1 MHVLKVGQ
9 PLIPGQTVYPQ
20 STRFEYTSTGPML
33 IICMPALTRREIEA
47 ARKGRVELALYDHP
61 PVIFVLCKIEGLLDW
76 SDCPFSVRLC
86 KDEIDLSLPIE
97 EGKGL
102 GLQIVLVESTTG
114 IVKALRLVGT
124 STEFARELRA
134 AMVKQ
139 TIRPFSP
146 DEYDRAIAEVYAL
159 YTSDQLLKR
168 ATARHAI

>member
-1 MHVLKVGQ
+1 MNITEIGKLFFPGRTHWREGVWFDYTAIGPVLVFAFKN
-9 PLIPGQTVYPQ
+9 P
-20 STRFEYTSTGPML
+20 SDE
-33 IICMPALTRREIEA
+33 EILA
-47 ARKGRVELALYDHP
+47 TRKGQVELALYDDP
-61 PVIFVLCKIEGLLDW
+61 PVLFILHRIEGLEDW

-102 GLQIVLVESTTG
+102 GLQIVLVESATG

-139 TIRPFSP
+139 TIMPFSP
-146 DEYDRAIAEVYAL
+146 DEYDRAIAEVYTM
-159 YTSDQLLKR
+159 YTSDQLLKK
-168 ATARHAI
+168 AMARHTI

>member
-1 MHVLKVGQ
+1 MNITEIGKLFFPGKTGWREGVWFDYTAIGPVLVFAFKK
-9 PLIPGQTVYPQ
+9 P
-20 STRFEYTSTGPML
+20 SDE
-33 IICMPALTRREIEA
+33 EILA
-47 ARKGRVELALYDHP
+47 ARKGQVELALYDDP
-61 PVIFVLCKIEGLLDW
+61 PVLFILHRIEGLEDW

-139 TIRPFSP
+139 MIRPFSP
-146 DEYDRAIAEVYAL
+146 HEYNQTVNDVYTR
-159 YTSDQLLKR
+159 YTSEQLLNR
-168 ATARHAI
+168 AKARHTI